1 MLIRSYIIPYIA
13 ISYCPLMMSV
23 VLVLVCQMLVLTAA
37 QERLTPD
44 VCHEGF
50 FTKDAPSAEAEP
62 LGACESWQ
70 GLSCCTAETAASISR
85 YQAMQLYNF
94 TWDLGGDISSECQT
108 YLTVRKL
115 CNQLKMQL

>member
-1 MLIRSYIIPYIA
+1 M
-13 ISYCPLMMSV
+13 MMSGVLV
-23 VLVLVCQMLVLTAA
+23 VLLCQMLVLTAA

-94 TWDLGGDISSECQT
+94 TWNLCGNLSSECQT
-108 YLTVRKL
+108 YLQVRKL
-115 CNQLKMQL
+115 AEKWLV